1 MRKERSCVGVQG
13 SVGGNPGKPAKVCGC
28 GLPAQQSRG
37 SAGENITPLHRRGSN
52 QRQGGGGHAKMLGQQ
67 SHNPLVCVSDE
78 GAFGSVLFQGGV
90 SLVLIKTDQINQ
102 RNQIGSSFLLRLG
115 GSVFDLFFFLQ
126 VKADIVL

>member
-1 MRKERSCVGVQG
+1 MSVFKARWEGIQESRPRCVVVVYRRSNRGGLLERTS
-13 SVGGNPGKPAKVCGC
+13 
-28 GLPAQQSRG
+28 
-37 SAGENITPLHRRGSN
+37 HRFIAVAATKGR
-52 QRQGGGGHAKMLGQQ
+52 GGGGACQDAKMLGQQ